1 MEIDLSRKLPTANKR
16 MLTIARTFILLQI
29 FLATWLG
36 SGTRTEF
43 LMPMFFTAVGVFAFT
58 YLSGAMKAENAYCK
72 ALLVAVIYFILV
84 CAIQYLNPFSEY
96 IEGERFSIVK
106 SLRYITW
113 LPTSVIGS
121 FGEGNSMRSLAI
133 LLSSFLT
140 TISACIL
147 FRSTRFAFAAL
158 AWFVFNVSA
167 MGLWAVYQKYVQ
179 MPAVYGFLY
188 TDSGYYG
195 SFFLSNAAGTFLNMG
210 ISAAFVLMVVSC
222 KIDSRFKFFYILFSV
237 ISAVVCTVASLYSES
252 RAAQILCFAI
262 WGVFAISIYYKVI
275 MHFDSTV
282 VGKTVFFVTTTIIIV
297 VVAAVAMDFYYSK
310 GKFRKDISDSSF
322 GRVEMYKRIYPQIY
336 EHPIWGNG
344 GECSRY
350 VLPKVVLNFPNGIDG
365 IPRKPDRP
373 HSDIIEYILDYGIVG
388 GIIFAYCGVA
398 LGYVIFKYRRRL
410 GICNLYI
417 LAGVGACFSNG
428 VFDMEMHIP
437 SVMLI
442 FGLMTVWAY
451 KDFRRIWH

>member
-1 MEIDLSRKLPTANKR
+1 M
-16 MLTIARTFILLQI
+16 
-29 FLATWLG
+29 
-36 SGTRTEF
+36 
-43 LMPMFFTAVGVFAFT
+43 
-58 YLSGAMKAENAYCK
+58 
-72 ALLVAVIYFILV
+72 
-84 CAIQYLNPFSEY
+84 
-96 IEGERFSIVK
+96 
-106 SLRYITW
+106 
-113 LPTSVIGS
+113 
-121 FGEGNSMRSLAI
+121 
-133 LLSSFLT
+133 
-140 TISACIL
+140 
-147 FRSTRFAFAAL
+147 
-158 AWFVFNVSA
+158 
-167 MGLWAVYQKYVQ
+167 
-179 MPAVYGFLY
+179 
-188 TDSGYYG
+188 
-195 SFFLSNAAGTFLNMG
+195 
-210 ISAAFVLMVVSC
+210 
-222 KIDSRFKFFYILFSV
+222 
-237 ISAVVCTVASLYSES
+237 
-252 RAAQILCFAI
+252 
-262 WGVFAISIYYKVI
+262 
-275 MHFDSTV
+275 
-282 VGKTVFFVTTTIIIV
+282 